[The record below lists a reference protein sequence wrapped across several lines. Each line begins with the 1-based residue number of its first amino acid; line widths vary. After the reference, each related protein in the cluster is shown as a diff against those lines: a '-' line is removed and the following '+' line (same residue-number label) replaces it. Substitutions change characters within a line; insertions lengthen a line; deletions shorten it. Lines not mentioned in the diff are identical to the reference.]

1 MPHGSSIPRNGLDTI
16 RVCEIQARSLKVEAI
31 VRALK
36 EGIEIKVFQYVAA
49 HIGTEV
55 SNAIFVLLQASVYS
69 PHWNAPRSYGVI

>member
-1 MPHGSSIPRNGLDTI
+1 MPTGSSIPS
-16 RVCEIQARSLKVEAI
+16 EIQGRSLKVEAI

-55 SNAIFVLLQASVYS
+55 SNAIVVLLQALVYS
-69 PHWNAPRSYGVI
+69 SR